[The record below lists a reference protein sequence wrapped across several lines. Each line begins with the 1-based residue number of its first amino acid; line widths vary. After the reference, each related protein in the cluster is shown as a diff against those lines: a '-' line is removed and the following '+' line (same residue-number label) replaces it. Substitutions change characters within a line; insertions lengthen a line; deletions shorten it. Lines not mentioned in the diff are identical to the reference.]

1 MAQGGP
7 SPYWALLATVIVL
20 FGAKYRV
27 IAVTDK
33 QVHVFKQSMWKAGQP
48 KELLSSHPAG
58 TILSVSEA
66 KLWGKLHLGG
76 ERLWVHRRF
85 HGDVS
90 QANVASQNAA
100 TQR

>member
-7 SPYWALLATVIVL
+7 SPYWALLTTLVVL

-27 IAVTDK
+27 IVVTDK

-48 KELLSSHPAG
+48 KGLLASLPAG
-58 TILSVSEA
+58 TTLNVSNA
-66 KLWGKLHLGG
+66 KLWGKLHVNG

-85 HGDVS
+85 HGDVAS
-90 QANVASQNAA
+90 ANRWSKHAA
-100 TQR
+100 ES